1 MSYQVINLGIR
12 MAHAHVI
19 DTTDNAL
26 YELSNVTIGGNW
38 RLIKCSLNPFN
49 CQILD
54 SGVQVPSTDV
64 HFNPWSMLSDDN
76 YVYAL
81 ISRWS
86 GLMVY
91 RFSKT
96 TGAGTY
102 MGTVNPAGHT
112 DLNYFQMIK
121 IREDRYYAI
130 ARTGGG
136 RTTTLFAFDGQPA
149 ELLDARK
156 WTKIGNVHND
166 EGVGPSTCMEGGI
179 NFTYAELH
187 QFERYVA
194 IHSFTRC
201 PPSPHLLKRSVLVFY
216 DPVKEKLYNAKF
228 EEVQFNQSTL
238 NDSISVDVTNPVTTA
253 YRRDIGPAGLQFMVT
268 PGGRIFITYM
278 YIDSN
283 NRPVSMGI
291 AKGLIGYQQLT
302 YVPLNMRVY
311 PVAADIVG
319 NVILYASENVPQ
331 KKYVYYD
338 AGADAVADI
347 IITGEPGGFTERHK
361 VFCKTQEF
369 HIPCNGFIWAHDY
382 ERFVLPPNYPNV
394 PGLEIINTLDL
405 TSPSANALRVRASF
419 VRPVDFARVEVYNTQ
434 TSAKVVEEDIN
445 GPLSSIDKTYTNVQP
460 GKYRAVISGRKL
472 GQL

>member
-91 RFSKT
+91 RFSKS

-102 MGTVNPAGHT
+102 MGTVNPGGHT

-121 IREDRYYAI
+121 VREDNYYGI

-149 ELLDARK
+149 ELTNPTK

-166 EGVGPSTCMEGGI
+166 EGVGPSTCREGGI

-187 QFERYVA
+187 QFQHYVA
-194 IHSFTRC
+194 IHSWTRC
-201 PPSPHLLKRSVLVFY
+201 PPSPHLLRRSVLVFY
-216 DPVKEKLYNAKF
+216 DPIKEKLYNAKL
-228 EEVQFNQSTL
+228 EEVPFNQSTL
-238 NDSISVDVTNPVTTA
+238 NDSIALDVTNPVNA
-253 YRRDIGPAGLQFMVT
+253 YRRDIGPAGYQFMVT
-268 PGGRIFITYM
+268 PAGRIFISYM

-283 NRPVSMGI
+283 NNPISMGI
-291 AKGLIGYQQLT
+291 AKGSIGSQQLT

-311 PVAADIVG
+311 PVSADTLG

-338 AGADAVADI
+338 AMVDTVADI

-361 VFCKTQEF
+361 VFCSTQEF
-369 HIPCNGFIWAHDY
+369 HIPCFYIWAHDW
-382 ERFVLPPNYPNV
+382 ERIVLPPGFPDS
-394 PGLEIINTLDL
+394 PGLEVINTIDL
-405 TSPSANALRVRASF
+405 TSPSANTLRVHASF
-419 VRPVDFARVEVYNTQ
+419 VRPVTSARVEIYNTQ
-434 TSAKVVEEDIN
+434 TGALVVGEDIA
-445 GPLSSIDKTYTNVQP
+445 GPLSSIDKTYSNLQP
-460 GKYRAVISGRKL
+460 AKYRAVVKGRKA
-472 GQL
+472 